1 MITGATGAVGGA
13 VLHVCRAA
21 GASVRTL
28 QRSPVSMPGVDA
40 RVGDLTRPETLAAA
54 LEQVDVVIHLA
65 GLLHVSNPPPS
76 MVGEYQRVN
85 DEGTAHLVRACS
97 AAGVSRLVY
106 ASTIAVYG
114 PTAPGAAPA
123 TEDARCAP
131 DTPYARTK
139 LAGERHLVG
148 VASPDGTPL
157 GVTLRL
163 AAVYGPGVKGNYQ
176 RLVQAMARGLYVP
189 VGPGTNRRTL
199 VHESDAATAVL
210 LAATGAA
217 AAGRTFNV
225 TDGKVHEVRVIV
237 AAIASALG
245 RRPPRLHVPAGVART
260 AAATVAALSRVL
272 ARPAPVTRATI
283 DKLLEDVAVDGTRVR
298 ETLGFVPAFDLR
310 TGWRDVIDRMRAQG
324 LLPAGRTSR

>member
-1 MITGATGAVGGA
+1 
-13 VLHVCRAA
+13 
-21 GASVRTL
+21 
-28 QRSPVSMPGVDA
+28 MPGVDA
-40 RVGDLTRPETLAAA
+40 RVGDLTRPDTLAAA

-65 GLLHVSNPPPS
+65 GLLHVAHPPPS
-76 MVGEYQRVN
+76 LLGEYQRIN

-97 AAGVSRLVY
+97 ASGVSRLVY

-114 PTAPGAAPA
+114 ATAHGAAPA
-123 TEDARCAP
+123 TEETRCAP

-139 LAGERHLVG
+139 LAGEQHLVG
-148 VASPDGTPL
+148 AAAPDGTPL
-157 GVTLRL
+157 GVALRL

-210 LAATGAA
+210 LAATRAA

-245 RRPPRLHVPAGVART
+245 RRPPRLHVPVGVAHT
-260 AAATVAALSRVL
+260 AAAAVAALSRVL
-272 ARPAPVTRATI
+272 VRPAPVTRATI
-283 DKLLEDVAVDGTRVR
+283 DKLLEDVAVDGTRLE

-310 TGWRDVIDRMRAQG
+310 TGWIDVIERMRAQG

>member
-1 MITGATGAVGGA
+1 M
-13 VLHVCRAA
+13 
-21 GASVRTL
+21 
-28 QRSPVSMPGVDA
+28 
-40 RVGDLTRPETLAAA
+40 
-54 LEQVDVVIHLA
+54 
-65 GLLHVSNPPPS
+65 
-76 MVGEYQRVN
+76 
-85 DEGTAHLVRACS
+85 
-97 AAGVSRLVY
+97 Y

-123 TEDARCAP
+123 TEDAGCAP

-139 LAGERHLVG
+139 LAGEQHLVG
-148 VASPDGTPL
+148 AAAPDGTPL
-157 GVTLRL
+157 GVALRL

-199 VHESDAATAVL
+199 VHESDVATAVL

-245 RRPPRLHVPAGVART
+245 RRPPRLHVPVGVARM
-260 AAATVAALSRVL
+260 AAAAVAALSRAL

-283 DKLLEDVAVDGTRVR
+283 DKLLEDVAVDGTRLE
-298 ETLGFVPAFDLR
+298 ETLGFVPAFDLQ
-310 TGWRDVIDRMRAQG
+310 TGWRDVIARMRAQG
-324 LLPAGRTSR
+324 MLPAGRTSR